1 MNTGNALLTAAMLA
15 VALHAQPLE
24 EMRAVKLTDVAS
36 QVLYT
41 DDNIAEAMDY
51 LASIGVN
58 AVFPAVWNAS
68 MTQFPSE
75 VMDSLTG
82 VPIDP
87 QFDGRD
93 PLGRV
98 VVEAHRVGIEVYPWF
113 EYGFAAWYSTAD
125 PPTLGPLLAVRPDLA
140 SRDVDGS
147 ITVKDGF
154 VWMSGVNPEVRGL
167 LLKLVEEV
175 VDNYDVDGVEFS
187 DRIPALPI
195 QGGYDSVSVAIYR
208 AEHAGADPPTNGAD
222 PSWMRWRANKLNMF
236 YKDVQALVKGK
247 DENVVV
253 ASSPSVYPWS
263 YENYLQ
269 DARSWLDSGMV
280 DHFIP
285 QLYRYN
291 YADYQYELN
300 QAIARAGERSDEI
313 LFAGILM
320 NVGSYV
326 VSESLLLDFM
336 QLNRDRNVRGEAFF
350 FYEGL
355 RKNDDAL
362 GTAVYDAYYKT
373 PAIVPLRGGSDWR
386 PPALIVNETD
396 TGAETS
402 DGWIVTNVPGFEGKI
417 LRAADTGSA
426 SIDYRFDVQTAAW
439 YDAYVYTAT
448 SSAWTTDASYRLFG
462 ATDTLDTTLDQTAAA
477 NRGWRKLGEVYI
489 EAGERTAIRLTNEGV
504 SSGDYVVADA
514 AMLMVNRRRSPDAV
528 FVAVEEEIASD
539 AREIP
544 DSFTLRQN
552 YPNPFNPATSVRIE
566 LPRAS
571 EIRVE
576 VYDALGRKTTTLAE
590 GAYGAGVHEFRWN
603 ADGYPS
609 GAYFLRAEA
618 NERVA
623 SIKMLLLK

>member
-1 MNTGNALLTAAMLA
+1 MIPRNVVILAATLA
-15 VALHAQPLE
+15 VAANAQPLE

-41 DDNIAEAMDY
+41 DENIAEAMDY

-87 QFDGRD
+87 QFSGRD

-113 EYGFAAWYSTAD
+113 EYGFAAWYSNAD
-125 PPTLGPLLAVRPDLA
+125 PPTLGPLLTVRPDLA
-140 SRDVDGS
+140 SRDLDGS

-175 VDNYDVDGVEFS
+175 VHNYEVDGVEFS

-208 AEHAGADPPTNGAD
+208 SEHAGADPPTNGAD
-222 PSWMRWRANKLNMF
+222 PSWMRWRANKLNLF
-236 YKDVQALVKGK
+236 YKDAQSLVEGV
-247 DENVVV
+247 DENIVV

-269 DARSWLDSGMV
+269 DAQTWLDSSLV

-300 QAIARAGERSDEI
+300 QAIAQAGAKSDEI

-336 QLNRDRNVRGEAFF
+336 QLNRDRNVPGEAFF

-362 GTAVYDAYYKT
+362 GSAVYDAYYKT
-373 PAIVPLRGGSDWR
+373 PAIVPMRGGSDWR
-386 PPALIVNETD
+386 PPALVVNETD
-396 TGAETS
+396 SSALASG
-402 DGWIVTNVPGFEGKI
+402 GWIVTNVPGFEGKI
-417 LRAADTGSA
+417 LRAADTGFA
-426 SIDYRFDVQTAAW
+426 SIDYRFDVPTTAW
-439 YDAYVYTAT
+439 YDAYVHTAT
-448 SSAWTTDASYRLFG
+448 SSAWTDVAAYQLLG
-462 ATDTLDTTLDQTAAA
+462 ATDTVETTLDQTDAA
-477 NRGWRKLGEVYI
+477 NKGWRKLGEVYL
-489 EAGERTAIRLTNEGV
+489 EAGERTAIRLTNDGV
-504 SSGDYVVADA
+504 ASGNFVVADA

-528 FVAVEEEIASD
+528 FVAVEEDVAS
-539 AREIP
+539 RSRVIP

-552 YPNPFNPATSVRIE
+552 YPNPFNPVTSVRME
-566 LPRAS
+566 LPEAS

-576 VYDALGRKTTTLAE
+576 VYDALGRKAATLAE
-590 GAYGAGVHEFRWN
+590 GAYGAGVHVFRWN
-603 ADGYPS
+603 AADYPS
-609 GAYFLRAEA
+609 GAYFCRAEA
-618 NERVA
+618 NGGVA